1 MHRVYT
7 ASLLVNGLRL
17 QKEFSLEEMA
27 SLWLRMMTAQYY
39 GQVASPAITCTLYS
53 DIFNAPMTCA
63 TIRRCKT

>member
-7 ASLLVNGLRL
+7 ASLLVNGLQL
-17 QKEFSLEEMA
+17 QQAFSTNELA

-39 GQVASPAITCTLYS
+39 GQVDSPVITCTIYS

-63 TIRRCKT
+63 NTRRCKT